1 MVDAGARA
9 AGVDLFLR
17 ASRLHYD
24 GRETK
29 TESITSLQ
37 IFLINFPKT
46 HALGSL
52 SAVDPKNLDVVQY
65 AGLFHL
71 DLLRLRQ
78 QSQRLLRQALRDR
91 SERNGRGI
99 SSC

>member
-1 MVDAGARA
+1 
-9 AGVDLFLR
+9 
-17 ASRLHYD
+17 
-24 GRETK
+24 
-29 TESITSLQ
+29 
-37 IFLINFPKT
+37 
-46 HALGSL
+46 
-52 SAVDPKNLDVVQY
+52 VDPKNLDVVQY